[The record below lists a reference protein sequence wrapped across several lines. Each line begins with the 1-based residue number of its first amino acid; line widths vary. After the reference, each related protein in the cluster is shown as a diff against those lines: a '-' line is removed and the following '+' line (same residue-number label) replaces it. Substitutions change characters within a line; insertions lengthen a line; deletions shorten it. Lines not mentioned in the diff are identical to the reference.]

1 MIETVD
7 KLLSATV
14 IPVDLLLDPSIYF
27 QVYTSNDDISR
38 NHRRDLDTK
47 LAADSLKE
55 GFVNLRS
62 RVQIVPMA
70 SLVAND
76 GRTQKRSS

>member
-1 MIETVD
+1 MTTSVETIG
-7 KLLSATV
+7 AIW
-14 IPVDLLLDPSIYF
+14 IP
-27 QVYTSNDDISR
+27 
-38 NHRRDLDTK
+38 K

-55 GFVNLRS
+55 GFVNVRS

-76 GRTQKRSS
+76 RRTQKRSS